1 MSPRNYDNSLRKE
14 MEADTIRRIVTAT
27 VELHAKQGALATTH
41 ADIAEAAGVSV
52 ATVYKHFPSREA
64 LIPHCTGMVAQQA
77 PRLDVQAILGT
88 PDRQQSLGM
97 LVRALHRQYRYMH
110 PWMRWS
116 PRDAAALPVLEQ
128 IIAENRQR
136 TEGLVRAVLDSVT
149 ATPVTDE
156 IFALAMVI
164 LDYPAWLRLNQ
175 MLNDPE
181 RVSSAAEEALQL
193 LLSKLPKANGRK
205 Q

>member
-14 MEADTIRRIVTAT
+14 MEADTIRRIVAAT
-27 VELHAKQGALATTH
+27 VDLHAKQGALATTH

-77 PRLDVQAILGT
+77 PHLDVQAILGAR
-88 PDRQQSLGM
+88 DRQQSLGM
-97 LVRALHRQYRYMH
+97 LVRGLHQLYRYMH

-128 IIAENRQR
+128 IVTENRR
-136 TEGLVRAVLDSVT
+136 KTEGLVRAVLDSV
-149 ATPVTDE
+149 AGTPVNDE
-156 IFALAMVI
+156 IFALAMVV
-164 LDYPAWLRLNQ
+164 LDYPAWLRLDQ